1 MKFGL
6 SEQTMVSTETVTPKR
21 FAYGLNELAGLTG
34 LSTAFLRKEARAGN
48 LKTKKFG
55 ARRLVL
61 NDENLEIYLKGE
73 TKDEK

>member
-1 MKFGL
+1 MKL
-6 SEQTMVSTETVTPKR
+6 AVMEQINSTNGAAAQTR
-21 FAYGLNELAGLTG
+21 FSYGLNEIAEMTG

-61 NDENLEIYLKGE
+61 NEDLTTYLKGE
-73 TKDEK
+73 TNDKK

>member
-1 MKFGL
+1 MNLGVAEKM
-6 SEQTMVSTETVTPKR
+6 MVTTETATQSR
-21 FAYGLNELAGLTG
+21 LAYGLDEIANRTG

-61 NDENLEIYLKGE
+61 NEDLEAYLKGE
-73 TKDEK
+73 NEDGK

>member
-1 MKFGL
+1 MIEIL
-6 SEQTMVSTETVTPKR
+6 EEETAKR
-21 FAYGLNELAGLTG
+21 FSYGLDEISALTG

-61 NDENLEIYLKGE
+61 NEDLKAYLKGE
-73 TKDEK
+73 SDEQK

>member
-1 MKFGL
+1 VKKEKKMI
-6 SEQTMVSTETVTPKR
+6 VSTNEEVAQKR
-21 FAYGLNELAGLTG
+21 FSYGLDEISAMTG

-61 NDENLEIYLKGE
+61 NEDLEIYLKGDN
-73 TKDEK
+73 DEGK

>member
-1 MKFGL
+1 MTGTL
-6 SEQTMVSTETVTPKR
+6 EETTIKR
-21 FAYGLNELAGLTG
+21 FSYGLDEIANRTG

-61 NDENLEIYLKGE
+61 NEDLEAYLKGE
-73 TKDEK
+73 TNDEK